1 MCCPKMETPEDLRRS
16 AAEMEAT
23 ARQISLRSDRAKLL
37 AIALRMRREAEALE
51 AKQRE
56 RRPE

>member
-1 MCCPKMETPEDLRRS
+1 METPEDLRRS